1 MRKIKNN
8 EVFSMSFLDIMAC
21 GFGALVLILLISDFR
36 EVEIIEQKY
45 SADLFLEKQNIQ
57 NDLISRLNSLELN
70 TDKKISELIKLQEEI
85 SSLNANLRE
94 KENVVNSLN
103 NITDSTSS
111 QIELKKLDIKSTTE
125 QISASGILID
135 SNYLIF
141 IIDNSG
147 SMTEGAPWK
156 NVMNEI
162 SNIINTFPNLEGFM
176 VMNDTGKIIVGNN
189 PWLSPTINNRSN
201 AIDALRNIRTISMS
215 NPIPAIELAI
225 NFYGRKYDN
234 VGLFI
239 VGDDIRENKNIDNR
253 LLEINRINTKSDGTK
268 YVRINALAFLTS
280 RRISKE
286 ILPSGR
292 EDNTK
297 YLTLMRELT
306 LQNGGTL
313 VVID

>member
-1 MRKIKNN
+1 MRKRKNN

-57 NDLISRLNSLELN
+57 KDLISRLNSLELN

>member
-1 MRKIKNN
+1 MRKRKNN

-57 NDLISRLNSLELN
+57 NDLNSRLNSLELN

>member
-1 MRKIKNN
+1 MKKRKNN

-21 GFGALVLILLISDFR
+21 GFGALVLILLISDFK
-36 EVEIIEQKY
+36 EVEIVEQKY
-45 SADLFLEKQNIQ
+45 SANLFLEKQKIQ
-57 NDLISRLNSLELN
+57 NDVMNKLNLLELN
-70 TDKKISELIKLQEEI
+70 TEIKINELIKLQDEVNSLEI
-85 SSLNANLRE
+85 NLRE
-94 KENVVNSLN
+94 KENIVNSLN
-103 NITDSTSS
+103 NITEATSS
-111 QIELKKLDIKSTTE
+111 QIELKKLVTKSTIE

-147 SMTEGAPWK
+147 SMIEGAPWK
-156 NVMNEI
+156 NVMSEI

-176 VMNDTGKIIVGNN
+176 VMNDTGKIIVGDN
-189 PWLSPTINNRSN
+189 PWLLPTIKNRSI

-239 VGDDIRENKNIDNR
+239 IGDDIRENKNIDNR
-253 LLEINRINTKSDGTK
+253 LLEINRINTKTDGTK

-280 RRISKE
+280 RRISEE
-286 ILPSGR
+286 ILPSGKR
-292 EDNTK
+292 DNTK

>member
-1 MRKIKNN
+1 MRKRKNN